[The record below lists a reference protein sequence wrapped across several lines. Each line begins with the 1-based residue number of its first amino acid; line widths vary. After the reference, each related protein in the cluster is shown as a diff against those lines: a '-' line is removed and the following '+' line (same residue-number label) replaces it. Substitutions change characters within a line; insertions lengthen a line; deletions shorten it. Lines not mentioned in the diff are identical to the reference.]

1 MNTKKRDIEY
11 EKEIILSHIP
21 KAHEDAI
28 TLPDLCAR
36 VGMSK
41 RMVKEVIT
49 LLRDDHPICAQETNG
64 GGYWIAENDE
74 HVYAFIRMIE
84 RRKRGYDET
93 IDKMRAHVDPFK
105 MMQRD
110 IKKRHKDGK

>member
-1 MNTKKRDIEY
+1 MNPKKRDIEY
-11 EKEIILSHIP
+11 EKEIILNQIP
-21 KAHEDAI
+21 KEHANAI

-49 LLRDDHPICAQETNG
+49 LLRDEHPVCAQETNG
-64 GGYWIAENDE
+64 GGYWIAESDE
-74 HVYAFIRMIE
+74 DVYAFIRMIE

-105 MMQRD
+105 KLQKD
-110 IKKRHKDGK
+110 IKKRHADG